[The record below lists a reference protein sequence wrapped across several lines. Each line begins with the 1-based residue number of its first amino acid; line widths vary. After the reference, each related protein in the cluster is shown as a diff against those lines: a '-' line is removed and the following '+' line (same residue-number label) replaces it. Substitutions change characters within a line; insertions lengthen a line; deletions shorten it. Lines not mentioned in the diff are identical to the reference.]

1 MNLFKKPYRVKRS
14 LKFIQPLILILL
26 IGGLYGF
33 AEHRHKNRKL
43 TNIKVSFT
51 ETENL
56 YVTEEVVNK
65 LLIQS
70 NDSVSSIDKE
80 TLDLNRVE
88 AMLNDHDMI
97 ENAEVFLT
105 LDGKLKA
112 TVSQRKPI
120 GRVAGNSSF
129 YLDRNGEIMPLSEYY
144 SARVPLMFGFD
155 GSTVAEVYGIVSYIQ
170 NDDFLRKHITGI
182 TRLNAEAYA
191 LELREN
197 DFQVYFGDTTK
208 IDLKFNNFKAF
219 YKKATKDKK
228 LNTYKKVNLQF
239 GDQVV
244 CTKK

>member
-1 MNLFKKPYRVKRS
+1 MKRS
-14 LKFIQPLILILL
+14 LKFIQPLISILL
-26 IGGLYGF
+26 VGGLYGF

-43 TNIKVSFT
+43 TDIKVSFT

-129 YLDRNGEIMPLSEYY
+129 YLDRNGDIMPLSEYY
-144 SARVPLMFGFD
+144 SARVPLLFGFD

-170 NDDFLRKHITGI
+170 NDDFLRKHVTGI

-191 LELREN
+191 LELRED
-197 DFQVYFGDTTK
+197 DFQIYFGDTTE

>member
-1 MNLFKKPYRVKRS
+1 MKRS

-43 TNIKVSFT
+43 TDIKVSFT

-155 GSTVAEVYGIVSYIQ
+155 GSTVAEVYGIVSYVQ

>member
-1 MNLFKKPYRVKRS
+1 MKRS
-14 LKFIQPLILILL
+14 LKFIHPLILILL
-26 IGGLYGF
+26 VGGLYGF

-43 TNIKVSFT
+43 TDIKVSFT

-88 AMLNDHDMI
+88 AILNDHDMI

-155 GSTVAEVYGIVSYIQ
+155 GSTVAEVYGVVSYIQ
-170 NDDFLRKHITGI
+170 NDDFLRKHVTGI

-228 LNTYKKVNLQF
+228 LDTYKKVNLQF

>member
-1 MNLFKKPYRVKRS
+1 MKRS

-26 IGGLYGF
+26 LGGLYGF
-33 AEHRHKNRKL
+33 AEHRHKNRNL
-43 TNIKVSFT
+43 TGIMVNFT
-51 ETENL
+51 DTENL

-65 LLIQS
+65 LLIQT

-129 YLDRNGEIMPLSEYY
+129 YLDRNGEIMPLSKYY

-182 TRLNAEAYA
+182 SRLNAEAYA

-197 DFQVYFGDTTK
+197 DFEVYFGDTTNV
-208 IDLKFNNFKAF
+208 DLKFNNLKAF

>member
-1 MNLFKKPYRVKRS
+1 MKRS

-26 IGGLYGF
+26 VGGLYGF

-43 TNIKVSFT
+43 TDIKVSFT

-129 YLDRNGEIMPLSEYY
+129 YLDRNGEIMSLSEYY
-144 SARVPLMFGFD
+144 SARVPLLFGFD
-155 GSTVAEVYGIVSYIQ
+155 GSTIAEVYGIVSYIQ
-170 NDDFLRKHITGI
+170 DDDFLRKHITGI

-191 LELREN
+191 LELRED
-197 DFQVYFGDTTK
+197 DFQIYFGDTTE

>member
-1 MNLFKKPYRVKRS
+1 MNLFKMHCRMKRS

-26 IGGLYGF
+26 VGGLYGF

-43 TNIKVSFT
+43 TDIKVSFT

-144 SARVPLMFGFD
+144 SARVPLLFGFD